1 MVTVDMLHHII
12 KKLRKKTLKFK
23 QNITE
28 ILNSIILLFSAT
40 VHVALAAINNY
51 FPLRPILYFLHLQ
64 QATQH
69 VLALSLEE

>member
-1 MVTVDMLHHII
+1 M
-12 KKLRKKTLKFK
+12 
-23 QNITE
+23 TE
-28 ILNSIILLFSAT
+28 ILNSIILPFST
-40 VHVALAAINNY
+40 TGHVALAAINNY